1 MRCNSAELTGRF
13 QPESSVL
20 FVSCSAGIEP
30 SLIQQ
35 VSVACGAYCAFF
47 SNLRGQFVAG
57 VLEGKT
63 FPVLQPFPTLRSH
76 PLRCASYLSA
86 VFLFAGRVLEV
97 FLRAHPQLLAVA
109 TFAVHAGS
117 IYARRASPPTVLPTA
132 DNLHAPDSCEH
143 G

>member
-57 VLEGKT
+57 VLEGKNFSCPAT
-63 FPVLQPFPTLRSH
+63 ISH
-76 PLRCASYLSA
+76 PAISSFTLCILSVRRFPFRRARSRGVPASAPAAPRSCNI
-86 VFLFAGRVLEV
+86 R
-97 FLRAHPQLLAVA
+97 R
-109 TFAVHAGS
+109 
-117 IYARRASPPTVLPTA
+117 ARRVHLREACIPPRCPSNRRQPPCT
-132 DNLHAPDSCEH
+132 
-143 G
+143 

>member
-57 VLEGKT
+57 VLEGKKLFLSCNH
-63 FPVLQPFPTLRSH
+63 FPPCDLIL
-76 PLRCASYLSA
+76 Y
-86 VFLFAGRVLEV
+86 
-97 FLRAHPQLLAVA
+97 
-109 TFAVHAGS
+109 AVHL
-117 IYARRASPPTVLPTA
+117 ICPPFSFSQGA
-132 DNLHAPDSCEH
+132 F
-143 G
+143 